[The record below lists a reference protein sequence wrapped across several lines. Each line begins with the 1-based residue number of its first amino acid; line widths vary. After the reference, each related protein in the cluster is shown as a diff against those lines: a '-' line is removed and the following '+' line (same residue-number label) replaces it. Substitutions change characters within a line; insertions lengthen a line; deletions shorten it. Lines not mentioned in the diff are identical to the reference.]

1 MCGIRSKVREDS
13 KAIIMKLKL
22 KNEIYKFVDNPPRVN
37 TEELVNWLENVTQMY
52 RSMLMTLLIESFLAL
67 QTQIQEQ
74 M

>member
-1 MCGIRSKVREDS
+1 
-13 KAIIMKLKL
+13 MKLKL